1 MSEQQAP
8 VKEGEEHI
16 VAVKAVGEKGD
27 GIVRVAGFVIFVPD
41 VKKGD
46 YVKIKITKVLQN
58 VGFGKVVE
66 KLERPKKA
74 SYAAV
79 SRQELEDM
87 EPEPS
92 TEYEE
97 TEDFGADLDDED

>member
-8 VKEGEEHI
+8 VREGEEHI
-16 VAVKAVGEKGD
+16 VTVNAVGEKGD
-27 GIVRVAGFVIFVPD
+27 GIVRVAGFVIFVPE

-46 YVKIKITKVLQN
+46 CVKIKITKVLAK

-66 KLERPKKA
+66 RIEKPRKA
-74 SYAAV
+74 VFASV
-79 SRQELEDM
+79 SKQELDQM

-97 TEDFGADLDDED
+97 TEDFGSDLDDED